1 MMIQKFLPKSAS
13 QTKVHYEV
21 YRNKYSSE
29 QDFRTIADTYA
40 RVMKEDKALCDR
52 AQANLEAGVFI
63 NGELHPRWE
72 KGQFTAILTTSLR
85 CLANRK
91 TKSTNVRSST
101 GPLHF
106 QSQVRE
112 AITEHFQREKSEGR
126 EIWPAR
132 QQLPKDAVSRSDQE
146 ICDGLTCGGE
156 MPSILSW

>member
-1 MMIQKFLPKSAS
+1 MMIQKFLPVSAS

-21 YRNKYSSE
+21 YRNKNSSE
-29 QDFRTIADTYA
+29 KDFRTIADTYA

-52 AQANLEAGVFI
+52 AQANLNAGVFI

-72 KGQFTAILTTSLR
+72 KGQFSPILRSFFH
-85 CLANRK
+85 LAATRKFEATNRFQ
-91 TKSTNVRSST
+91 SI

-112 AITEHFQREKSEGR
+112 AITEHFQLEKSEGR

-132 QQLPKDAVSRSDQE
+132 PQMSKDAVSKSDQE
-146 ICDGLTCGGE
+146 ICDGLACGGE
-156 MPSILSW
+156 VPNILSW

>member
-21 YRNKYSSE
+21 YRNKNSSE

-72 KGQFTAILTTSLR
+72 KGWFSPILITFLG

-91 TKSTNVRSST
+91 SKD
-101 GPLHF
+101 
-106 QSQVRE
+106 QVR
-112 AITEHFQREKSEGR
+112 
-126 EIWPAR
+126 
-132 QQLPKDAVSRSDQE
+132 
-146 ICDGLTCGGE
+146 
-156 MPSILSW
+156 